1 MLLRVEEEEGPE
13 DKRSS
18 SPKSSHSASKSRT
31 ASTERGGAGS
41 EVEELSSFDAS
52 SDEGDLPG
60 AAAVVAGPS
69 KPSGPV
75 WSRSHDDPFETST
88 ESTGGGA
95 WGAQRATG
103 RSSSMTS
110 PAALVINSY
119 DDDFDDDTLEE
130 LMA

>member
-1 MLLRVEEEEGPE
+1 MHPILQHFVFMFILFHQRQLNTFLC
-13 DKRSS
+13 
-18 SPKSSHSASKSRT
+18 AC
-31 ASTERGGAGS
+31 
-41 EVEELSSFDAS
+41 SF
-52 SDEGDLPG
+52 
-60 AAAVVAGPS
+60 
-69 KPSGPV
+69 
-75 WSRSHDDPFETST
+75 R
-88 ESTGGGA
+88 GA